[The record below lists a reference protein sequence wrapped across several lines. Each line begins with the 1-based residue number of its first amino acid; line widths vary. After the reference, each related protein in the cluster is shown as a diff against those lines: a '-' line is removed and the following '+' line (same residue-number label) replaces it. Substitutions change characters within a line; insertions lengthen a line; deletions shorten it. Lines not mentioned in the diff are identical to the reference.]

1 MRSPVMMGA
10 LLVAGLSTGGVA
22 AKAAPPDIVARLP
35 APLRF
40 EVVATFP
47 HDPTSFTEGLQVSAG
62 KVYESAGLTGESR
75 VQVSDL
81 VTGTVLASDALPAE
95 LFGEGLALIG
105 DRMIQL
111 TWRDHTAVVRDRDTL
126 AKATAFTYEGEGWG
140 LCFDGAALFMTDGS
154 DTLTVRDPS
163 TFEVLRT
170 VRVTRGGQPASALN
184 ELECAGGRIWAN
196 VWLTTDIV
204 RIDPSTG
211 VVDGVLDARPLLSD
225 AEWAALDPNDVLN
238 GIAID
243 ESGRMFVTGKRWPV
257 LYEIRIVGD
266 EDPSVPQP
274 SSS

>member
-1 MRSPVMMGA
+1 MRSSVVVGA
-10 LLVAGLSTGGVA
+10 LLTAGLAMGGIA
-22 AKAAPPDIVARLP
+22 ATAAPPDTVPPLP

-40 EVVATFP
+40 ELVATFP
-47 HDPTSFTEGLQVSAG
+47 HDSTSFTEGLQVSAG
-62 KVYESAGLTGESR
+62 RVYESAGLTGESR

-81 VTGTVLASDALPAE
+81 VTGTVIASDPLPTE
-95 LFGEGLALIG
+95 WFGEGLALTG

-111 TWRDHTAVVRDRDTL
+111 TWRDHTAVVRDLATL
-126 AKATAFTYEGEGWG
+126 AGIGTFTYEGEGWG
-140 LCFDGAALFMTDGS
+140 LCFDGTVLFMSDGS
-154 DTLTVRDPS
+154 DTLTVRNPA

-170 VRVTRGGQPASALN
+170 VRVTRGGQPVSALN

-196 VWLTTDIV
+196 VWLTTDIL

-211 VVDGVLDARPLLSD
+211 VVDGVLDARPLLTD
-225 AEWAALDPNDVLN
+225 AEWAALARDDVLN

-257 LYEIRIVGD
+257 LYEIRIVND
-266 EDPSVPQP
+266 EEPLATQA

>member
-1 MRSPVMMGA
+1 M
-10 LLVAGLSTGGVA
+10 
-22 AKAAPPDIVARLP
+22 ARLP

-111 TWRDHTAVVRDRDTL
+111 TWRDHTAVVRDRGTL
-126 AKATAFTYEGEGWG
+126 ATATAFTYEGEGWG
-140 LCFDGAALFMTDGS
+140 LCFDGAVLFMSDGS

-170 VRVTRGGQPASALN
+170 VRVTRDGQPASALN

-225 AEWAALDPNDVLN
+225 SEWAALDPNDVLN

>member
-1 MRSPVMMGA
+1 MVGA
-10 LLVAGLSTGGVA
+10 LLTAGLAMGGIA
-22 AKAAPPDIVARLP
+22 ATAAPPDTVTPLP

-40 EVVATFP
+40 ELVATFP
-47 HDPTSFTEGLQVSAG
+47 HDSTSFTEGLQVSAG
-62 KVYESAGLTGESR
+62 RVYESAGLTGESR

-81 VTGTVLASDALPAE
+81 VTGTVIASDPLPTE
-95 LFGEGLALIG
+95 WFGEGLALTG

-111 TWRDHTAVVRDRDTL
+111 TWRDHTAVVRDLATL
-126 AKATAFTYEGEGWG
+126 AGIGTFTYEGEGWG
-140 LCFDGAALFMTDGS
+140 LCFDGTVLFMSDGS
-154 DTLTVRDPS
+154 DTLTVRNPA

-170 VRVTRGGQPASALN
+170 VRVTRGGQPVSALN

-196 VWLTTDIV
+196 VWLTTDIL

-211 VVDGVLDARPLLSD
+211 VVDGVLDARPLLTD
-225 AEWAALDPNDVLN
+225 AEWAALARDDVLN

-257 LYEIRIVGD
+257 LYEIRIVND
-266 EDPSVPQP
+266 EDPLATQA